1 MASLLKNLRQK
12 RKDRIKA
19 APSIIVSAV
28 FLYGVVFFEEDENMN
43 KNKNDGYISRAD
55 VHNKV
60 FECQLNEL
68 GDEIVKVEKMISETK
83 FSRKKAE
90 LQAKL
95 SDLNKQYVGFKKE
108 SRAKEYKRKADRIA
122 ELFPEGAFY
131 IKEGKDIRNSYLT
144 KEEAIIYAVLI
155 ALASMRGSWVNV
167 WCSAEG
173 IEPYASRGI
182 VELYEYI
189 QENIYM
195 NAGITGWGQRPVI
208 DQWLQT
214 LDVCIDYTMSKRV
227 CRITD
232 KLEQMRKEGA
242 ALNHQINYGSMV
254 CQDGG
259 DTYYARAPYGP
270 VPSAVPQKVDP
281 MNYEHFGTEEQ
292 FFAGIDELTDRY
304 FKQIQIVTKERLSDA
319 IQIGKLAMS
328 LAEDDSNDEAS
339 GDYEDTEVDPLP
351 EYEQLKLAYIRYVK
365 NNNDIVKAVLK
376 EENITLEQ
384 AIEYLEYYP
393 T

>member
-1 MASLLKNLRQK
+1 
-12 RKDRIKA
+12 
-19 APSIIVSAV
+19 
-28 FLYGVVFFEEDENMN
+28 
-43 KNKNDGYISRAD
+43 
-55 VHNKV
+55 
-60 FECQLNEL
+60 
-68 GDEIVKVEKMISETK
+68 
-83 FSRKKAE
+83 
-90 LQAKL
+90 
-95 SDLNKQYVGFKKE
+95 
-108 SRAKEYKRKADRIA
+108 
-122 ELFPEGAFY
+122 
-131 IKEGKDIRNSYLT
+131 
-144 KEEAIIYAVLI
+144 
-155 ALASMRGSWVNV
+155 
-167 WCSAEG
+167 
-173 IEPYASRGI
+173 
-182 VELYEYI
+182 
-189 QENIYM
+189 
-195 NAGITGWGQRPVI
+195 
-208 DQWLQT
+208 
-214 LDVCIDYTMSKRV
+214 
-227 CRITD
+227 
-232 KLEQMRKEGA
+232 MRKEGA

-376 EENITLEQ
+376 EENITLVQ
-384 AIEYLEYYP
+384 AIEY
-393 T
+393 